1 MGPGGQI
8 YVLGGNDLT
17 TGAYFDTVLVYNPSS
32 NHWVTH
38 PVPLARAR
46 WNLAA
51 AALPNGTIYAL
62 GGIGDC
68 LVDTACPTHPTA
80 TSMPTNTSTATSVS
94 VPTNTPMATSTGMPS
109 A

>member
-1 MGPGGQI
+1 MCEK
-8 YVLGGNDLT
+8 GGN
-17 TGAYFDTVLVYNPSS
+17 TVLVYNPSS
-32 NHWVTH
+32 DTWVTL
-38 PVPLARAR
+38 PTPLSSAR

-51 AALPNGTIYAL
+51 AALPNGTIYVL

-68 LVDTACPTHPTA
+68 LVDVACPTHPTA

-94 VPTNTPMATSTGMPS
+94 LPTNTPMATPASTPS